1 MALPGTFGDPLKSAP
16 DSVELPRLRRG
27 TEISRTAE
35 KLGRA
40 RGLACCVCELAEIL
54 SHHTEPPAADN
65 PLLLLPQAVV
75 LACGSDT
82 LETQHAKI
90 ARICASLFR
99 PFVMASE
106 RKF

>member
-1 MALPGTFGDPLKSAP
+1 M
-16 DSVELPRLRRG
+16 
-27 TEISRTAE
+27 
-35 KLGRA
+35 
-40 RGLACCVCELAEIL
+40 CELAETL

-65 PLLLLPQAVV
+65 PLLPQAVV

-99 PFVMASE
+99 RFVMTRE
-106 RKF
+106 RKFFAGKCPLCQPHM